1 MSSQISLYIPTL
13 KVSCDVERIIYI
25 FWKFNLGKID
35 RVDFVPIMIPVKGK
49 TEPQEDRRFKKAFIY
64 LDVKSSWH
72 PDIITAVEAEKPY
85 KFYPNRDEHFESL
98 RDDSYWLLLKNKS
111 PVPYTTTTLNV
122 HQLAHNNTLLE
133 AKVSDMEAEILKMKL
148 EIERIQVE
156 NDNMYRQL
164 TPDVA
169 RERCDSH
176 STTESEA
183 EAFVNSL
190 ENIMRMNEEQQSIF
204 HDENGLYQDYIRER
218 MYSGFRCTDIGC
230 NHSNEED
237 ESSKWCDHS
246 NKEEEE
252 EEDIQEGSI
261 KGDISILGWIQSKEE
276 EYKEEEEEEEEEF
289 LVYDDSGEMTP
300 RGRVV
305 KKEDRLEVCRDC
317 GLKKEISSLGWRH
330 ADYNLCLDCL
340 KLSCL
345 SDENC

>member
-64 LDVKSSWH
+64 LDAKSSWH
-72 PDIITAVEAEKPY
+72 PDIIKAVEEEKPY
-85 KFYPNRDEHFESL
+85 KFYPNRDEHFENF

-133 AKVSDMEAEILKMKL
+133 TKVSDMEEEILKMKL

-183 EAFVNSL
+183 EAFVNSF
-190 ENIMRMNEEQQSIF
+190 ENILRMAEEQGGIYR
-204 HDENGLYQDYIRER
+204 DENGNYEEYIRQR
-218 MYSGFRCTDIGC
+218 MYSGDMYEDDGEASPRNRNDS
-230 NHSNEED
+230 HEDQSEPELNEEF
-237 ESSKWCDHS
+237 SA
-246 NKEEEE
+246 
-252 EEDIQEGSI
+252 
-261 KGDISILGWIQSKEE
+261 LGWIQSQEE
-276 EYKEEEEEEEEEF
+276 EYKEEEEEEF

>member
-1 MSSQISLYIPTL
+1 MATQISLYIPTL
-13 KVSCDVERIIYI
+13 KVSCDANRLIYV
-25 FWKFNLGKID
+25 FWKFGLGKID
-35 RVDFVPIMIPVKGK
+35 RVDFVPIMIPVIGK
-49 TEPQEDRRFKKAFIY
+49 TELEEDRRFKKAFIY
-64 LDVKSSWH
+64 LDVQSSWH
-72 PDIITAVEAEKPY
+72 PDIIKAVEEEKPY

-111 PVPYTTTTLNV
+111 PVPYTTTSLNV

-156 NDNMYRQL
+156 NSKPAEVVR
-164 TPDVA
+164 V
-169 RERCDSH
+169 RCDSH

-190 ENIMRMNEEQQSIF
+190 ENIMRMNEEQQGIF

-252 EEDIQEGSI
+252 DEEEEEEEEEKSRL
-261 KGDISILGWIQSKEE
+261 KGDISILGWIQSTEE
-276 EYKEEEEEEEEEF
+276 E
-289 LVYDDSGEMTP
+289 YDDSGEMSP
-300 RGRVV
+300 RG
-305 KKEDRLEVCRDC
+305 KKEGGVEVCIKC
-317 GLKKEISSLGWRH
+317 GLTGDFDSLGWRH
-330 ADYNLCLDCL
+330 ADENLCLDCL

-345 SDENC
+345 TDDDC